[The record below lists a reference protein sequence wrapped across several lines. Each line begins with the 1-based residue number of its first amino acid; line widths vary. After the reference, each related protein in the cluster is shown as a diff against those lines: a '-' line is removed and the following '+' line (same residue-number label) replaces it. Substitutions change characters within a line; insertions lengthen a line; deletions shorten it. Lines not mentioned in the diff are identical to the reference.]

1 MSIELEAD
9 QDLNALIDTPV
20 EPDLSAEDVARQAL
34 ADQIAKMPPEPDAK
48 PEAVKVEAKPDAA
61 RDAAGKFAPVV
72 DAPVAADAPAP
83 VDASPAPPSSWSP
96 QAKALWAKEALTPV
110 ELATWKAEISKRES
124 DVSEGFKQ
132 YGEYKPLKPYMDMA
146 KQGGTTLDR
155 ALENYTGIEKLLRT
169 DVFAGVQQVLKNV
182 NVDMVSFANAVLAR
196 QSGQPQGQ
204 PQQAQQPQY
213 NQDEVVQRAI
223 KAIDERNQNQQ
234 AVDQV
239 RAFENNPKNIYYNNV
254 KATMHDLIQ
263 IGRATSLE
271 QAYNQACA
279 IDPAIAPLLNN
290 AALPPAAPINAAPQ
304 ARAMAKA
311 TLGAPSNGLKP
322 KVAVFDDDD
331 PIVVARAALNAQLGR
346 I

>member
-9 QDLNALIDTPV
+9 QDLNAPIDTPV

-48 PEAVKVEAKPDAA
+48 PDAVKVEAKPDAA
-61 RDAAGKFAPVV
+61 VDVPVV
-72 DAPVAADAPAP
+72 ADAPAP
-83 VDASPAPPSSWSP
+83 VDVPRAPPSSWSP

-110 ELATWKAEISKRES
+110 ELATWKAEISKREG
-124 DVSEGFKQ
+124 DVSEGFKN
-132 YGEYKPLKPYMDMA
+132 YGEQVSELKPLKQYIEMA
-146 KQGGTTLDR
+146 KQSGTTIEKALD
-155 ALENYTGIEKLLRT
+155 NYIGIEKLLRT
-169 DVFAGVQQVLKNV
+169 DVYAGVERVLKNV
-182 NVDMVSFANAVLAR
+182 NVDIISFANAVLAHKA
-196 QSGQPQGQ
+196 GQPQGQ
-204 PQQAQQPQY
+204 PQQAQQPLY
-213 NQDEVVQRAI
+213 NQEEVVQRAI

-234 AVDQV
+234 AANEVF
-239 RAFENNPKNIYYNNV
+239 AFETNPKNIYYNNV
-254 KATMHDLIQ
+254 KGAMHDLIS

-271 QAYNQACA
+271 QAYQQACA

-290 AALPPAAPINAAPQ
+290 AALPPAVPINAAPQ

-322 KVAVFDDDD
+322 KAAVFDDDD